1 MKLNDRETTPQK
13 KNIKQWLRD
22 HKKDIIIISI
32 GTAATITAVVL
43 LKNPN
48 VAKKTANTF
57 RGFFSKRTIKTVT
70 ADESVKTVKRVVNNT
85 LTNADTSIVNTAE
98 KAAERA
104 VSISSVGTP
113 NVTHTAVK
121 RVPHSVAE
129 HMRELHGGRKA
140 SAKKIAEAA
149 EIGIELPEDVTLVRA
164 HMRCVTSV

>member
-1 MKLNDRETTPQK
+1 MRQNDQESMRQEKT
-13 KNIKQWLRD
+13 IKQWFRD
-22 HKKDIIIISI
+22 HKKAIIIIGI
-32 GTAATITAVVL
+32 GTAATITTVVL

-48 VAKKTANTF
+48 VAKKTASTI
-57 RGFFSKRTIKTVT
+57 RRVFSKRTIKTVT

-149 EIGIELPEDVTLVRA
+149 EIGIELPEGVTLVRA